1 MCSVLGG
8 IHRQATN
15 FVLAHPYLLAIATVR
30 KSMNYGIGG
39 CKPKDE
45 IVINTRNIILVCVGP
60 LPLSLIYTKLTMF
73 FINFI
78 M

>member
-15 FVLAHPYLLAIATVR
+15 FVLAQTYLLAIATVC
-30 KSMNYGIGG
+30 KSMNNGTGE

-45 IVINTRNIILVCVGP
+45 TVINTRNIILVRVGP

>member
-1 MCSVLGG
+1 MCSFPGG

-15 FVLAHPYLLAIATVR
+15 FVLAQPCLLAIATVC
-30 KSMNYGIGG
+30 KSMNYGTAG
-39 CKPKDE
+39 CKPKDDT
-45 IVINTRNIILVCVGP
+45 VINTKNIILVRVGP
-60 LPLSLIYTKLTMF
+60 LPLSLIYTKLKMF